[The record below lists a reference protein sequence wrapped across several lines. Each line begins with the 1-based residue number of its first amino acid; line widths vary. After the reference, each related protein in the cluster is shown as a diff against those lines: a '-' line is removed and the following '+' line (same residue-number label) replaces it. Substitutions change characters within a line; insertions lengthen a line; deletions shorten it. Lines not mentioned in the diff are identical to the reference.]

1 MQERKTSLV
10 GFILRWNCL
19 VGNVIKKW
27 NNMKEKGRRQMAIVT
42 DDIKEGA
49 LCKGMKRDLL
59 VWKYMFRSYVL
70 ELSHERRLWM
80 NELPVQTMQFY

>member
-1 MQERKTSLV
+1 
-10 GFILRWNCL
+10 
-19 VGNVIKKW
+19 
-27 NNMKEKGRRQMAIVT
+27 MAIVT
-42 DDIKEGA
+42 DDIKEGT

-80 NELPVQTMQFY
+80 NELPVQTMQFLLKLAKCICTYLKFLWK